1 MKRGESRFKGAFLVH
16 LPKHGLES
24 IKHKAFRQ
32 IRGKIEELCLRALI
46 RDMEVLLTSFFP
58 DLFRDVARD
67 RPVQE
72 LPVNFWKD
80 TNIQTW

>member
-1 MKRGESRFKGAFLVH
+1 MK
-16 LPKHGLES
+16 
-24 IKHKAFRQ
+24 
-32 IRGKIEELCLRALI
+32 
-46 RDMEVLLTSFFP
+46 VLLTSFFP

-80 TNIQTW
+80 TNIQRGNQRSINGIVHKTVKYVTFWLFLCSKGLFETSALKLTYYQPVYTYLM